1 MNARQ
6 LGLIGLAALGL
17 ALAAPVHAAPD
28 FMESAFIVVQRDRS
42 DRTDAR
48 RHDRRDTRDT
58 RDTRQ
63 DDRRD
68 VGREESRG
76 YGYGYERRQQQR
88 YEDDDRQ
95 RGRR

>member
-58 RDTRQ
+58 RQ